1 MAQVLIRDL
10 DPKLVDR
17 LKDRARKHGRSLEA
31 ELRSILETAAEMD
44 FGEAKAL
51 AARIRR
57 RLSGRAHSD
66 STALISKDR
75 RR

>member
-10 DPKLVDR
+10 DPRVVER
-17 LKDRARKHGRSLEA
+17 LKARARDRGRSLEA
-31 ELRSILETAAEMD
+31 ELRGILETAAMVDRRESR
-44 FGEAKAL
+44 AL

-66 STALISKDR
+66 SAALQAEDR
-75 RR
+75 AR